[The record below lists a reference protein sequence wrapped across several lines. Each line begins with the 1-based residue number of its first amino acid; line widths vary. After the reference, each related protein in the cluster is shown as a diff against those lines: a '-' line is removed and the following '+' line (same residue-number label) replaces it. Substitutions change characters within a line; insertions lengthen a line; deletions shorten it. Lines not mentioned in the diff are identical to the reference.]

1 MALYIPSINIALR
14 NIIVAYITEDYGK
27 IKETMDYVVNTPTIA
42 GSENDYHN
50 ASVELVR
57 FEDYHNAVLLLQHG
71 LERYGNSTDILADLL
86 LYGLKCRKSGE
97 IKDYYFKRLSKIS
110 KRFWSWRAFSFSI
123 DFLMNYIQY
132 AENKEQEDYIVN
144 EIEGLIADYKQYMP
158 NDERAY
164 MSEYEFYELISKHTL
179 AEKALKTAIEK
190 LTICSQCALKYA
202 DILFE
207 QGNFREVIPLA
218 ERITRIVEAQPSV
231 NIGYVYYILAL
242 SKEAILRDSGNKLTA
257 DNVKPI
263 FDAYY
268 CALENLDDNQNTLI
282 LEIYKRVIVLER
294 ISGVQSG
301 INSKEE

>member
-1 MALYIPSINIALR
+1 
-14 NIIVAYITEDYGK
+14 
-27 IKETMDYVVNTPTIA
+27 
-42 GSENDYHN
+42 
-50 ASVELVR
+50 
-57 FEDYHNAVLLLQHG
+57 
-71 LERYGNSTDILADLL
+71 
-86 LYGLKCRKSGE
+86 
-97 IKDYYFKRLSKIS
+97 
-110 KRFWSWRAFSFSI
+110 
-123 DFLMNYIQY
+123 MNYIQY
-132 AENKEQEDYIVN
+132 AENKEQEDYIAN
-144 EIEGLIADYKQYMP
+144 EIKGLIADYKQYMP

-164 MSEYEFYELISKHTL
+164 MSEYEFYESISEHTL
-179 AEKALKTAIEK
+179 AEEALKTAIEE

-242 SKEAILRDSGNKLTA
+242 SKEAILRDSGNNLTA
-257 DNVKPI
+257 NNVKPI

-268 CALENLDDNQNTLI
+268 CALKNLDDNSNTLI

-301 INSKEE
+301 IKLKEE